1 MTDSPPT
8 YSHALAGRICER
20 IAGGETLTAIC
31 AEDAMPALDDVIR
44 WEQES
49 PEIASM
55 LDRARRARAELLF
68 DRTLETI
75 NRLERGDITVAQ
87 AEVLIEGLKLLVE
100 TCDAYAP
107 RKFIVL
113 EGEVTLILPD
123 GSEAL
128 LRPAGLTV
136 MATGPH

>member
-1 MTDSPPT
+1 MTGTPPIN
-8 YSHALAGRICER
+8 SHALVERICER
-20 IAGGETLTAIC
+20 VAEGESLTAIC
-31 AEDAMPALDDVIR
+31 AGNDMPAVGDVIR

-55 LDRARRARAELLF
+55 FDIARKARAELLF

-75 NRLERGDITVAQ
+75 DRLERGELTAAQ
-87 AEVLIEGLKLLVE
+87 AEVTIEGLKLLVE

-107 RKFIVL
+107 RKFIVH

-128 LRPAGLTV
+128 LRPNGLTV
-136 MATGPH
+136 MATG